1 MILTTRLN
9 WIARLVS
16 LAVQMLGK
24 THNFSVS
31 SVPLWFNFSHFNESF
46 VVALWRSDLGL
57 KPNYKLSFRRANPVW
72 TGRESAVSGS
82 KVGEYSRN
90 N

>member
-31 SVPLWFNFSHFNESF
+31 SVPLW
-46 VVALWRSDLGL
+46 
-57 KPNYKLSFRRANPVW
+57 
-72 TGRESAVSGS
+72 
-82 KVGEYSRN
+82 
-90 N
+90 